1 MKRNIKKSSNNI
13 KRNTEKTLNSNKR
26 NNEKKAQI
34 IFKGTPRKM
43 LKQY

>member
-1 MKRNIKKSSNNI
+1 MRKKF
-13 KRNTEKTLNSNKR
+13 KKKDRTTEQ
-26 NNEKKAQI
+26 KAQI